1 MVEFNINLQELQI
14 FLLVFLRLTAILMSI
29 PIFGGK
35 NIPITFKA
43 GMAISV
49 SVIIFPVLKFENLPY
64 YSEVIPFGIG
74 VIGEILLGT
83 IIGLCVNLIFAGIQL
98 AGQLAGYQMGF
109 AISNVMDPQ
118 TGTQTSII
126 AGFQN
131 IMAMLLFLAFN
142 AHHWFLKSLEDC
154 FNLVPLFNFAIKGP
168 VIEHFMRLSGNMFII
183 AVKVAAPVM
192 AALLVTSV
200 CLGLVARTVPRMNV
214 FLVGMPLK
222 IGLGLIFVAISMPFL
237 AYFLKQVFIELGE
250 NILLLL
256 KLM

>member
-1 MVEFNINLQELQI
+1 MLTFNINLQELQI
-14 FLLVFLRLTAILMSI
+14 FFLVFLRVSAILMSI
-29 PIFGGK
+29 PIFGGR

-43 GMAISV
+43 GIAISV
-49 SVIIFPVLKFENLPY
+49 SIIIFPILKLGAHPY
-64 YSEVIPFGIG
+64 YSEIIAFGIG
-74 VIGEILLGT
+74 AAGEILLGS
-83 IIGLCVNLIFAGIQL
+83 IIGLCVNLIFAGVQL

-118 TGTQTSII
+118 TGSQTSVL

-154 FNLVPLFNFAIKGP
+154 FRRVPLFNFSINGP
-168 VIEHFMRLSGNMFII
+168 MIEYFMKLAGNMFII
-183 AVKVAAPVM
+183 ALKVAAPVM

-222 IGLGLIFVAISMPFL
+222 IGLGIIFLAVSLPYF
-237 AYFLKQVFIELGE
+237 AYFLKQLFFELGDSI
-250 NILLLL
+250 NFLL
-256 KLM
+256 KMM